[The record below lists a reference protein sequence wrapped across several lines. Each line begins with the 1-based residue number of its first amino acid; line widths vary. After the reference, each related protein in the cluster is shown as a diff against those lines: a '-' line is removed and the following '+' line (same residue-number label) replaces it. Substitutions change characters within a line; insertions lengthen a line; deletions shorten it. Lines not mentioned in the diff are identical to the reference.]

1 MTTVNQPIAL
11 DLDSDV
17 APIAAPVA
25 PKAPRK
31 ARAPKVVVP
40 DAPTYADALV
50 LKNDA
55 QGVLFGLAKGFQGK
69 VEVSD
74 LVACLKQDLAYI
86 GIQPAHAP
94 QTGRGEQR
102 MVSERP
108 ELEQRSWRAVAVP
121 QGDSQDK
128 SRHFVGL
135 DTGLSFVKTDGSRVH
150 LPIHTVL
157 TAMSALR
164 GRPSS
169 HRLNISALPF
179 VPNAK
184 LADAP
189 RAVAQGFTRV
199 YLVAFRAE
207 RPASFRRTD
216 GTQVQSIDSYERL
229 GTVISSL
236 GILSVDVRMPVQ
248 GETSDADFARR
259 VQVVVDAAIAAGQ
272 GEFLTMAK
280 LAERLQAQLG
290 TKVAIVTMPNPQAE
304 GRARRGAGFSAASSD
319 EALI

>member
-1 MTTVNQPIAL
+1 
-11 DLDSDV
+11 
-17 APIAAPVA
+17 
-25 PKAPRK
+25 
-31 ARAPKVVVP
+31 
-40 DAPTYADALV
+40 
-50 LKNDA
+50 
-55 QGVLFGLAKGFQGK
+55 
-69 VEVSD
+69 
-74 LVACLKQDLAYI
+74 
-86 GIQPAHAP
+86 
-94 QTGRGEQR
+94 

-189 RAVAQGFTRV
+189 RASTWSPSAPSG
-199 YLVAFRAE
+199 
-207 RPASFRRTD
+207 RPASAAPTAPRSRASTA
-216 GTQVQSIDSYERL
+216 
-229 GTVISSL
+229 
-236 GILSVDVRMPVQ
+236 
-248 GETSDADFARR
+248 TSGSAR
-259 VQVVVDAAIAAGQ
+259 
-272 GEFLTMAK
+272 
-280 LAERLQAQLG
+280 
-290 TKVAIVTMPNPQAE
+290 
-304 GRARRGAGFSAASSD
+304 
-319 EALI
+319 